1 MSLISDELE
10 SPLEELEGDLGSVTF
25 TFKGVAYPCILGTES
40 RGSDLESGGFVPDVD
55 LVILVRRS
63 QMPSTLTVD
72 SSIVTADST
81 LFTADNNTTHPRAGN
96 TATTSVNGFRTYRVI
111 EKKLVPGGS
120 HYELRCVDANQ

>member
-10 SPLEELEGDLGSVTF
+10 SPLEELEDDLGSATF

-63 QMPSTLTVD
+63 QMPSALTAD
-72 SSIVTADST
+72 STIVTADST
-81 LFTADNNTTHPRAGN
+81 LFTADNDTTHPRAGN
-96 TATTSVNGFRTYRVI
+96 AATTSVNGSRTYRVT
-111 EKKLVPGGS
+111 EKRLVPGGS

>member
-10 SPLEELEGDLGSVTF
+10 SPLEELEDDLGSATF
-25 TFKGVAYPCILGTES
+25 TFKGVAYLCILGTES

-63 QMPSTLTVD
+63 QMPSALTAD
-72 SSIVTADST
+72 STIVTADST
-81 LFTADNNTTHPRAGN
+81 LFTADNDTTHPRAGN
-96 TATTSVNGFRTYRVI
+96 TASTSANGSRTYRVT
-111 EKKLVPGGS
+111 EKRLVPGGS